1 MGRLR
6 QWDIFY
12 LFKNKGIPISI
23 IKIIDVGVGN
33 NIETQRINRILVV
46 DDEKSILF
54 SIKAI
59 LLKEGNKVS
68 TAFSCDE
75 ALCLMA
81 KGDFDLILADIVLGG
96 KTGFDLLKESKKQN
110 PNCPVVLITGSPNIV
125 SEAEA
130 FRLGAEDYIP
140 KPLLKDKLL
149 HTVKTRL

>member
-12 LFKNKGIPISI
+12 LFKNKEIPISI

-33 NIETQRINRILVV
+33 IEMQKTNRILVV

-54 SIKAI
+54 STKAI
-59 LLKEGNKVS
+59 LLKEGYKVS

-110 PNCPVVLITGSPNIV
+110 PNCPVVLITGSPNRV

-130 FRLGAEDYIP
+130 FHLGAEDYIP